1 MDAIQ
6 IIAIILFVGMYVG
19 LLTFPK
25 IRPYITISM
34 ALVFLILLIIYN
46 ASPDQSLLA
55 TIRETLSNSFSNTS
69 TWNVLMLITGT
80 MGVVSLFIDSK
91 MPNLLADL
99 IIEKT
104 SSIKWAIISL
114 ALFAGI
120 ISAFVDNVATVL
132 MVAPV
137 ALNVCKKLKI
147 SPVLSIIAITISS
160 NLQGAATLVGD
171 TTSIL
176 LAQQT
181 NMNFVDF
188 IWYQGRPGIF
198 WIVEIGAIASTLIL
212 LFIFRKN
219 TQDIV
224 NPERTIVTDYF
235 PSYLLAGTILLLIIA
250 SFFPILSDITLG
262 MINGIICLSLFIIG
276 LIKKHIQSIKNES
289 LSIKENLKQIDLSTL
304 FLLLGLFI
312 VIGALDTLGII
323 QKIGELFLGLG
334 GNVFLIYSIIV
345 WFSVFISAFIDNIPY
360 VMTMLPVVGIIVMNL
375 NANGPVVNPNL
386 LYFGLLIGATL
397 GGNITPIGA
406 SANITGIGILRAE
419 GYEVKTS
426 TFMKLSIPFTLIAV
440 TTGFILNYL
449 IWGIVI

>member
-1 MDAIQ
+1 
-6 IIAIILFVGMYVG
+6 
-19 LLTFPK
+19 
-25 IRPYITISM
+25 
-34 ALVFLILLIIYN
+34 
-46 ASPDQSLLA
+46 
-55 TIRETLSNSFSNTS
+55 
-69 TWNVLMLITGT
+69 
-80 MGVVSLFIDSK
+80 
-91 MPNLLADL
+91 
-99 IIEKT
+99 
-104 SSIKWAIISL
+104 
-114 ALFAGI
+114 
-120 ISAFVDNVATVL
+120 
-132 MVAPV
+132 
-137 ALNVCKKLKI
+137 
-147 SPVLSIIAITISS
+147 
-160 NLQGAATLVGD
+160 
-171 TTSIL
+171 
-176 LAQQT
+176 
-181 NMNFVDF
+181 
-188 IWYQGRPGIF
+188 
-198 WIVEIGAIASTLIL
+198 
-212 LFIFRKN
+212 
-219 TQDIV
+219 
-224 NPERTIVTDYF
+224 
-235 PSYLLAGTILLLIIA
+235 
-250 SFFPILSDITLG
+250 FFPILSDITLG

>member
-6 IIAIILFVGMYVG
+6 IIAIILFAGMYVG

-55 TIRETLSNSFSNTS
+55 NIRETLSNSFSNTS

-147 SPVLSIIAITISS
+147 SPVLSIIAISISS

>member
-6 IIAIILFVGMYVG
+6 IIAIILFAGMYVG

>member
-6 IIAIILFVGMYVG
+6 IIAIILFAGMYVG

-46 ASPDQSLLA
+46 ASPEQSLLA

-147 SPVLSIIAITISS
+147 SPVLSIIAISISS

-289 LSIKENLKQIDLSTL
+289 LS
-304 FLLLGLFI
+304 
-312 VIGALDTLGII
+312 
-323 QKIGELFLGLG
+323 
-334 GNVFLIYSIIV
+334 
-345 WFSVFISAFIDNIPY
+345 
-360 VMTMLPVVGIIVMNL
+360 
-375 NANGPVVNPNL
+375 
-386 LYFGLLIGATL
+386 
-397 GGNITPIGA
+397 
-406 SANITGIGILRAE
+406 
-419 GYEVKTS
+419 
-426 TFMKLSIPFTLIAV
+426 
-440 TTGFILNYL
+440 
-449 IWGIVI
+449 

>member
-147 SPVLSIIAITISS
+147 SPVLSIIAISISS

>member
-1 MDAIQ
+1 MDTIQ
-6 IIAIILFVGMYVG
+6 IIAIILFAGMYVA
-19 LLTFPK
+19 LLTLPK
-25 IRPYITISM
+25 IRPYITVTM
-34 ALVFLILLIIYN
+34 AIIFLVILVIYN
-46 ASPDQSLLA
+46 ASPEQSTLI
-55 TIRETLSNSFSNTS
+55 TIKETLSSSFSNTS
-69 TWNVLMLITGT
+69 TWNVLMMITGT

-99 IIEKT
+99 IIERT
-104 SSIKWAIISL
+104 PSVKWAIISL

-137 ALNVCKKLKI
+137 ALNVCKKLRI
-147 SPVLSIIAITISS
+147 SPVLSIIAISISS

-176 LAQQT
+176 LAQYT
-181 NMNFVDF
+181 DMNFVDF

-198 WIVEIGAIASTLIL
+198 WIVEIGAIASTMIL
-212 LFIFRKN
+212 LFIFRKH
-219 TQDIV
+219 TEDIV
-224 NPERTIVTDYF
+224 NPERTKVTDLF
-235 PSYLLAGTILLLIIA
+235 PTYLLAGTILLLILA
-250 SFFPILSDITLG
+250 SFVPILSEITLG
-262 MINGIICLSLFIIG
+262 MINGIICLSIFIIG
-276 LIKKHIQSIKNES
+276 LIRKYILSLKNKS
-289 LSIKENLKQIDLSTL
+289 LSIKENIKEIDYSTL

-323 QKIGELFLGLG
+323 QLIGELFSGLG

-345 WFSVFISAFIDNIPY
+345 WGSVLVSAFIDNIPY
-360 VMTMLPVVGIIVMNL
+360 VMTMLPVVGVIILNL

-426 TFMKLSIPFTLIAV
+426 TFMKLSIPFTLVAV
-440 TTGFILNYL
+440 TTGYILNYL
-449 IWGIVI
+449 IWGIVL

>member
-6 IIAIILFVGMYVG
+6 IIAIILFAGMYVG

-46 ASPDQSLLA
+46 ASPEQSLLA

-147 SPVLSIIAITISS
+147 SPVLSIIAISISS

>member
-6 IIAIILFVGMYVG
+6 IIAIILFAGMYVG

-147 SPVLSIIAITISS
+147 SPVLSIIAISISS

>member
-6 IIAIILFVGMYVG
+6 IIAIILFAGMYVG

-147 SPVLSIIAITISS
+147 SPVLSIIAISISS

-262 MINGIICLSLFIIG
+262 
-276 LIKKHIQSIKNES
+276 
-289 LSIKENLKQIDLSTL
+289 
-304 FLLLGLFI
+304 
-312 VIGALDTLGII
+312 
-323 QKIGELFLGLG
+323 
-334 GNVFLIYSIIV
+334 
-345 WFSVFISAFIDNIPY
+345 
-360 VMTMLPVVGIIVMNL
+360 
-375 NANGPVVNPNL
+375 
-386 LYFGLLIGATL
+386 
-397 GGNITPIGA
+397 
-406 SANITGIGILRAE
+406 
-419 GYEVKTS
+419 
-426 TFMKLSIPFTLIAV
+426 
-440 TTGFILNYL
+440 
-449 IWGIVI
+449 

>member
-6 IIAIILFVGMYVG
+6 IIAIILFAGMYVG

-46 ASPDQSLLA
+46 ASPEQSLLA

-147 SPVLSIIAITISS
+147 SPVLSIIAISISS

-406 SANITGIGILRAE
+406 SANIAGIGILRAE

>member
-6 IIAIILFVGMYVG
+6 IIAIILFAGMYVG

-46 ASPDQSLLA
+46 ASPEQSLLA